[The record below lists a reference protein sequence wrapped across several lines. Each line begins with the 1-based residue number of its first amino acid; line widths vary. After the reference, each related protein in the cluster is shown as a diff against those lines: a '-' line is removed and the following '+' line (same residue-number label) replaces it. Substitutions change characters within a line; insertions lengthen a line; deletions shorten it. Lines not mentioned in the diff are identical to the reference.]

1 MNEER
6 TPARPRLLVM
16 DVDSTLITGGFA
28 EVATP
33 LAERLGIPFV
43 RGLRARWQ
51 TPSRSEPGI
60 GLTNRR

>member
-1 MNEER
+1 
-6 TPARPRLLVM
+6 M

-51 TPSRSEPGI
+51 TPSRSEPEI